1 MPSSK
6 TDTAI
11 RFPESDNQKR
21 RIRNV
26 TQDRRAVSRMQR
38 EGGSEKQRREDA
50 TTWTP
55 EQTMAT
61 SMDEDG
67 NPKPDPTAFSDGWKA
82 RKTGALRDEGMDM
95 YDAMNQNF
103 D

>member
-11 RFPESDNQKR
+11 RFPEDADQKR
-21 RIRNV
+21 RLRNV
-26 TQDRRAVSRMQR
+26 TQDRRFAERQQR
-38 EGGSEKQRREDA
+38 EAGSAKAKAAD
-50 TTWTP
+50 TTWAP
-55 EQTMAT
+55 EQYMTT

-67 NPKPDPTAFSDGWKA
+67 NPQPDPTAF
-82 RKTGALRDEGMDM
+82 TGLQAQKKGAKGEQEGIDM
-95 YDAMNQNF
+95 YDAANQDF

>member
-11 RFPESDNQKR
+11 RYPESDNQKR
-21 RIRNV
+21 RLRNV
-26 TQDRRAVSRMQR
+26 TQDRKAVDRMQR
-38 EGGSEKQRREDA
+38 EAGSQQRRREDA
-50 TTWTP
+50 TSWGV

-61 SMDEDG
+61 SMNQEG
-67 NPKPDPTAFSDGWKA
+67 NPQPDPSAFSDGWKA
-82 RKTGALRDEGMDM
+82 RKSGATKSDDVDL
-95 YDAMNQNF
+95 YNAMHEEF